1 MVLPSNNMLMTVVL
15 EIDEPQR
22 QTLVEFLK
30 TILYV
35 TVVSEKCT
43 DDDADW
49 RQATARNF
57 LAGYA
62 DSDSIYDRL

>member
-1 MVLPSNNMLMTVVL
+1 MTVIL

-22 QTLVEFLK
+22 QTFVEFLK
-30 TILYV
+30 AIPYV
-35 TVVSEKCT
+35 TVVSEKPA

-49 RQATARNF
+49 KQETARNF

>member
-1 MVLPSNNMLMTVVL
+1 MTVGL
-15 EIDEPQR
+15 EIDEPQQ
-22 QTLVEFLK
+22 QTFVEVLK
-30 TILYV
+30 IIPYV
-35 TVVSEKCT
+35 TIVSEKST

-62 DSDSIYDRL
+62 ESDSIYDQ

>member
-1 MVLPSNNMLMTVVL
+1 MTVVL

-22 QTLVEFLK
+22 QTFVEFLK
-30 TILYV
+30 TIPYV
-35 TVVSEKCT
+35 TVVSEKST

-49 RQATARNF
+49 NRETARNF

-62 DSDSIYDRL
+62 DSDSIYDR